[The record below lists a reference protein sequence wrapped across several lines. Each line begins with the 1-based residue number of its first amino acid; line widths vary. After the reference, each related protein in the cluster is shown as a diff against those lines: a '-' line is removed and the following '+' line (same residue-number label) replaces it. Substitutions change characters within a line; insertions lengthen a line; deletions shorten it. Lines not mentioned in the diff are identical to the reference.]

1 MLVLDDLNSYQDSEV
16 LPASRL
22 GLGLVGAGAFGEF
35 CLKAYSEMEGLSI
48 VAVAD
53 IDSQRASELAP
64 HGAKVYRDYTEL
76 LADQD
81 VSIVA
86 INTPPFLHGKMI
98 RMAAEAGKHVFVE
111 KPLAINLEEAFQ
123 AAEAVRSANVQL
135 GIDYVLRH
143 HPIHLLAAKVIQSQ
157 ALGKFHHW
165 SLENFATNDTLLPD
179 HWFWDQSK
187 SGGILVE
194 HGVHFFDLCNY
205 FTGRVPTKV
214 SGYTQKESDGRL
226 DRVCATV
233 KYGDDI
239 LATFYHS
246 FNRLRLLEQTTI
258 RLNFSRGHILIEG
271 WIPTQLSVTGLVD
284 EDGLATLRT
293 LFKANLQL
301 EQRFHNAG
309 TFSEHVGM
317 SEQIV
322 AQVSARASAPD
333 RQKEYQRAIQ
343 AGMRKLVAA
352 IRSEYPIEIGIDEGI
367 LSLAIALAANER
379 DSRNRFIPPL

>member
-1 MLVLDDLNSYQDSEV
+1 MPVLDDLNSYQDSEV

-35 CLKAYSEMEGLSI
+35 CLKAYSAMKEISI

-64 HGAKVYRDYTEL
+64 HGAKVYREYTEL

-98 RMAAEAGKHVFVE
+98 RMAAEAGKHIFVE
-111 KPLAINLEEAFQ
+111 KPLAINLEEALQ
-123 AAEAVRSANVQL
+123 AAEAVHSANVQL

-165 SLENFATNDTLLPD
+165 SLENFATNDTLLP
-179 HWFWDQSK
+179 HPWFWDQRK

-194 HGVHFFDLCNY
+194 HGLHFFYLFNY
-205 FTGRVPTKV
+205 FTGRVPTDV
-214 SGYTQKESDGRL
+214 SGYSQEESDGRL

-271 WIPTQLSVTGLVD
+271 WIPTQLSLAGLVD

-293 LFKANLQL
+293 LFKANLQV

-309 TFSEHVGM
+309 TFSVHGGM

-322 AQVSARASAPD
+322 AEVSATASAPD

-367 LSLAIALAANER
+367 LSLAIALAASEG
-379 DSRNRFIPPL
+379 DSRNRFIPPQ

>member
-1 MLVLDDLNSYQDSEV
+1 MPVLDDLNSYQDSEV

-35 CLKAYSEMEGLSI
+35 CLKAYSAMKEISI
-48 VAVAD
+48 VAIAD

-64 HGAKVYRDYTEL
+64 HGAKIYREYTEL
-76 LADQD
+76 LTDQE

-98 RMAAEAGKHVFVE
+98 RMAAEAGKHIFVE
-111 KPLAINLEEAFQ
+111 KPLAINLEEALQ
-123 AAEAVRSANVQL
+123 AAEAVHSANVQL

-187 SGGILVE
+187 SGGIFVE

-205 FTGRVPTKV
+205 FTGRVPTDV
-214 SGYTQKESDGRL
+214 SGYSQEESAGRL

-271 WIPTQLSVTGLVD
+271 WIPTQLSLAGLVD

-293 LFKANLQL
+293 LFKANLQV

-309 TFSEHVGM
+309 TFSVHGGM

-322 AQVSARASAPD
+322 AEVSATASAPD

-367 LSLAIALAANER
+367 LSLAIALAASEG
-379 DSRNRFIPPL
+379 DSRNRFIPPQ

>member
-1 MLVLDDLNSYQDSEV
+1 MPVLDDLNSYQDSEV

-35 CLKAYSEMEGLSI
+35 CLKAYSAMKEISI

-64 HGAKVYRDYTEL
+64 HGAKVYREYTEL

-98 RMAAEAGKHVFVE
+98 RMAAEAGKHIFVE
-111 KPLAINLEEAFQ
+111 KPLAINLEEALQ
-123 AAEAVRSANVQL
+123 AAEAVHSANVQL

-187 SGGILVE
+187 SGGIFVE

-205 FTGRVPTKV
+205 FTGRVPTDV
-214 SGYTQKESDGRL
+214 SGYSQEESDGHL

-271 WIPTQLSVTGLVD
+271 WIPTQLSLTGLVY
-284 EDGLATLRT
+284 EDGLAALRT
-293 LFKANLQL
+293 LFKAHLQV

-309 TFSEHVGM
+309 TFSVHGGM

-322 AQVSARASAPD
+322 AEVSATASAPD

-352 IRSEYPIEIGIDEGI
+352 IRSEYPIKIGIDEGI
-367 LSLAIALAANER
+367 MSLAIALAASEG
-379 DSRNRFIPPL
+379 DSRNRFIPPQ